1 MNVRLLFLP
10 SLLLAAGSVS
20 AEVSICQLQPTEEHI
35 KPSLS
40 VYSFEGEI
48 HSAFLEFTTDYG
60 DVLPYLFVCHS
71 KECETIADDKDR
83 LACYDLKAE
92 DTVSCRMILEGDDYS
107 YTLVVEPELRNPE
120 TITLLTESISDD
132 YRSVETL
139 MVESCQGRR
148 H

>member
-40 VYSFEGEI
+40 MYRFEGEI

-60 DVLPYLFVCHS
+60 DVLPYLFICHPG
-71 KECETIADDKDR
+71 ECDTIAEDNDR

-92 DTVSCRMILEGDDYS
+92 DTVSCRMITEGDDYS
-107 YTLVVEPELRNPE
+107 YTLVVEPELRDPE

-139 MVESCQGRR
+139 TVESCQDRQP
-148 H
+148 